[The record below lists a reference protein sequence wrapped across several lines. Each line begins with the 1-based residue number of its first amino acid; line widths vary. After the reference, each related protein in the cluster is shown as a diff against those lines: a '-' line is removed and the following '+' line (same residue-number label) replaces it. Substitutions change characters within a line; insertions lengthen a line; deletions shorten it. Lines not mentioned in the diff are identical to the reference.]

1 MENLHCWQ
9 SKFESCDY
17 SIKLL
22 NKIISLNNKN
32 SNKVDVEE
40 IKKAIYYA
48 KKYHAD
54 QKRETGEPYYSHPL
68 SVAEMVADFCFEV
81 NAIVAAI
88 LHDVVEDTSLKI
100 ENISNIFNHR
110 VAEIIKRLTRFKLPK
125 LSCRIS
131 SEQLLMQSYM
141 LNDASVVLIKLLD
154 RLHNLQTLHIKNQE
168 KQEKT
173 LLEVLNTFYLL
184 SFKLNQNIVNKFEQH
199 LHNSTLKQE
208 HLIFSYGTFQLDF
221 PEFQNNF

>member
-1 MENLHCWQ
+1 MKDLHSWQLKFNLCY
-9 SKFESCDY
+9 Y
-17 SIKLL
+17 SRKLINKIMFL
-22 NKIISLNNKN
+22 NKRTH
-32 SNKVDVEE
+32 NKVNVTE

-54 QKRETGEPYYSHPL
+54 QKRETGEPYYAHPL
-68 SVAEMVADFCFEV
+68 SVAEMVVDFCFEV

-88 LHDVVEDTSLKI
+88 LHDVVEDTPLKI
-100 ENISNIFNHR
+100 EHISNIFNHR
-110 VAEIIKRLTRFKLPK
+110 VAEIVKRLTRVTLPK

-131 SEQLLMQSYM
+131 SEELLIQSYM
-141 LNDASVVLIKLLD
+141 LNDAVVILIKLLD
-154 RLHNLQTLHIKNQE
+154 RLHNLQTIYIKNQQ
-168 KQEKT
+168 KQKQN

-184 SFKLNQNIVNKFEQH
+184 SFKLDQNIVNKFEQY
-199 LHNSTLKQE
+199 LKNSTLKQD